1 MSSVLVCAQPATSFS
16 SLLVPQEK
24 PALVLNYLSTIP
36 RLSRVTPAGH
46 LDVRPAPPT
55 VSSGLPELDA
65 LTGGLPRGCLT
76 EIYGPASSGRT
87 SVLAAALAAATRR
100 QEACALV
107 DVSDAFDPQSAMA
120 AGVELKNLLWVR
132 CDPES
137 SKDDKKRKGAR
148 FSKENLKTEMA
159 CLEQALKIT
168 DLILQ
173 SGGFG
178 MVAIDMG
185 DVPFPAARRIPLTSW
200 FRFRRA
206 VENTPT
212 MLLVLGQGPC
222 AGTCTSLLLQL
233 DGELSA
239 ISSQL
244 SENDPHNCS
253 RTIAVHS
260 FPHAQESWVLQQGV
274 ALPGGKQDSQGTA
287 PEGHRDNSQA
297 LQRWDEWTDIPTP
310 TLQPLMEHT
319 ERTSPAEAARLS
331 SRSSAGLKPC
341 STQNTPSSRIIRA
354 QEREESAADAGVPAH
369 AQLLDGIS
377 ITAELLRSR
386 LERVPAQSVR
396 TRFETRTNNRQS

>member
-16 SLLVPQEK
+16 RLLVPQEK

-46 LDVRPAPPT
+46 LDVRPAPTT

-76 EIYGPASSGRT
+76 EIFGPASSGRT
-87 SVLAAALAAATRR
+87 SVLAAALAAVTRR

-107 DVSDAFDPQSAMA
+107 DVSDAFDPQSATA

-137 SKDDKKRKGAR
+137 SKDDKKRNGAR
-148 FSKENLKTEMA
+148 FSKKNLKTEMA
-159 CLEQALKIT
+159 CLEQALKVT

-212 MLLVLGQGPC
+212 ILLVLGQGPC
-222 AGTCTSLLLQL
+222 AGTCTSLLLRLAGQSL
-233 DGELSA
+233 VVCSRSGELSA
-239 ISSQL
+239 LSSQL
-244 SENDPHNCS
+244 SENELHDGQ
-253 RTIAVHS
+253 RTIAIHN
-260 FPHAQESWVLQQGV
+260 FPNSQNSWALHRGV
-274 ALPGGKQDSQGTA
+274 ALPGGKQDCPGTA
-287 PEGHRDNSQA
+287 PEGRRDNSPA
-297 LQRWDEWTDIPTP
+297 LQRWDEWTKRASPGETTDILT
-310 TLQPLMEHT
+310 HT
-319 ERTSPAEAARLS
+319 
-331 SRSSAGLKPC
+331 LKPC
-341 STQNTPSSRIIRA
+341 STQNTPSSPIIPA
-354 QEREESAADAGVPAH
+354 QGCEESAAKADLPAH
-369 AQLLDGIS
+369 AELLDGIS